1 MLPFSGDPYFGR
13 IELETC
19 LKFNS
24 AGNCFSVEFRVGCEK
39 KYILKDV
46 LAFVWNLDHNEKISY
61 GKNLEFIHAE
71 EAFAE
76 GYKGVLSF
84 IRNWVEDH
92 YGTYMSRYESHLHMN
107 DKVKVRDLSLN
118 GKELEELFLSL
129 GDGSFK
135 CR

>member
-1 MLPFSGDPYFGR
+1 MPR
-13 IELETC
+13 
-19 LKFNS
+19 
-24 AGNCFSVEFRVGCEK
+24 R
-39 KYILKDV
+39 
-46 LAFVWNLDHNEKISY
+46 H
-61 GKNLEFIHAE
+61 
-71 EAFAE
+71 FAE

-135 CR
+135 MQMNQDPEITWQTVKAVPGANSGDPKKRTGLIAGTCACIQCDRRSLSYVF